1 MFGPWQF
8 SPPSQNGAVYG
19 PGRSP
24 DLALLFCQP
33 GNQARDRKA
42 VALLAWRRLA
52 FAVPFLGRLR
62 RAECILYDRPPASEI
77 ISQPMPAAISAKAS
91 GLSRTCFERNLVKS
105 CRALS

>member
-42 VALLAWRRLA
+42 VTLLAWRRLA
-52 FAVPFLGRLR
+52 FAVSFLGRLR
-62 RAECILYDRPPASEI
+62 RAECILYDGRPASAI
-77 ISQPMPAAISAKAS
+77 SSQPMPAAIRAKTSESA
-91 GLSRTCFERNLVKS
+91 RTCYQMT
-105 CRALS
+105 